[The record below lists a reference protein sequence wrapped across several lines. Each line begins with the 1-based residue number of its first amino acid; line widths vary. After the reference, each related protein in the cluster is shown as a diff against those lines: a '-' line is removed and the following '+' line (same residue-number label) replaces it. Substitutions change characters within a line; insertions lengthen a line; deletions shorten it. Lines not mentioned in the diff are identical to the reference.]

1 MPMNRT
7 PAGLSAT
14 MFAAMF
20 AATLFA
26 AALFAGCSSDE
37 SPTRPA
43 TVPPST
49 VVLASGDV
57 AAKVADFRTLLGDP
71 ANGGTAGEQ
80 VAGRREVNW
89 DGAAARPFNNRDDFP
104 RDFFNST
111 VKAGLVYDGVAFRN
125 DSLSFAEINP
135 TYADEFK
142 ASSP

>member
-1 MPMNRT
+1 MDRSLSRT
-7 PAGLSAT
+7 IALGVGI
-14 MFAAMF
+14 
-20 AATLFA
+20 
-26 AALFAGCSSDE
+26 AALAACGDYGSTTYPNTPDIV
-37 SPTRPA
+37 A
-43 TVPPST
+43 TTITATGNIS
-49 VVLASGDV
+49 
-57 AAKVADFRTLLGDP
+57 AKVDEFRALLGDP
-71 ANGGTAGEQ
+71 SNGGTAGEQ